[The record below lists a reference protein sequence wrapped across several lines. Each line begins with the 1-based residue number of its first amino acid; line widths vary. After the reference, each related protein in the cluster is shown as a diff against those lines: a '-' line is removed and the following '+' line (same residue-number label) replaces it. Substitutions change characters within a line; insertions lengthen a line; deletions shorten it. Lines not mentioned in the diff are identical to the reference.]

1 MDCACA
7 GMIQDVV
14 DCVCFGMVWD
24 ELSNG
29 LCVLEQYQMW
39 ILCVFE

>member
-29 LCVLEQYQMW
+29 LCVFWNGMG
-39 ILCVFE
+39 